1 MFSVII
7 PGRPC
12 LTDIVPVDGQ
22 PNGQPTKF
30 AFTFPHTPAFDE
42 LVVFFLPGTVLPP
55 DTAAAI
61 YLQFPTAQNAPGAS
75 QFRFIGALANERP
88 SAIFKVRP
96 PPPETISSLSSA
108 MVTLGIS
115 IEPVQAVAPQL
126 AALEAEDQ
134 SAGSSS
140 DASGAMSMALTPVR
154 AQQKQISTK
163 VLAQRIIGN
172 AFNFLAS
179 FASSD
184 KGQDV
189 VPLKSF
195 QDWWRKFERRVEMD
209 PSFLEREDPGATG

>member
-12 LTDIVPVDGQ
+12 LTDIVAVDGQ

-30 AFTFPHTPAFDE
+30 AFTFPQTPAFDE

-61 YLQFPTAQNAPGAS
+61 YLQFPESTAAAP

-88 SAIFKVRP
+88 SAVFKVHP
-96 PPPETISSLSSA
+96 PSPEMASSLSSA

-126 AALEAEDQ
+126 AALEAEETNNNP
-134 SAGSSS
+134 GS
-140 DASGAMSMALTPVR
+140 SMALTTATRPP
-154 AQQKQISTK
+154 ISTK

-195 QDWWRKFERRVEMD
+195 QDWWKKFERRVDMD
-209 PSFLEREDPGATG
+209 PSFLEREDPTATG